1 MSFLFEILPS
11 SSIDL
16 NMREKQRLVVVV
28 VYIKP
33 PETYNWHA
41 PQWWYVGKGLSW
53 LSLQL
58 SGFWLSM
65 FPLQGCIPF
74 LFIHPP
80 TFAWVAYMAT
90 TYAQSPPPY
99 FTAKHPK
106 PRRITQRVWRILT
119 SPVLPGQK
127 KLDIK
132 KQTLIVDKI
141 WTSPANKRVTSPN
154 THMQLVFLKMFSL
167 QKMLCTYFRDNFL
180 LRLMLANIP

>member
-1 MSFLFEILPS
+1 MINDTHTKKNNSTSRFLFVW
-11 SSIDL
+11 DL
-16 NMREKQRLVVVV
+16 TIIQHSFNMREKQRLVVVV

-65 FPLQGCIPF
+65 IPLQGCIPF
-74 LFIHPP
+74 FVHTSTNLCLSSSHGHHLRANR
-80 TFAWVAYMAT
+80 T
-90 TYAQSPPPY
+90 PY

-106 PRRITQRVWRILT
+106 PRRITQRVWQILT

-132 KQTLIVDKI
+132 NQR
-141 WTSPANKRVTSPN
+141 W
-154 THMQLVFLKMFSL
+154 
-167 QKMLCTYFRDNFL
+167 
-180 LRLMLANIP
+180 